1 MQTIVTCSK
10 KYCVQF
16 GGGGVKKKCNIVITL
31 KLLSLN
37 KIFNIMSSKIF
48 IIQYVYLLIAKI
60 MNLLAIC
67 NFDLIFKSY
76 SLKIC
81 LKNIIQKAVRK
92 ADSNQLLDVLE
103 SENLYKLNFM
113 SEVRMIYSALSI
125 MLEIYLPQFY

>member
-1 MQTIVTCSK
+1 
-10 KYCVQF
+10 
-16 GGGGVKKKCNIVITL
+16 
-31 KLLSLN
+31 
-37 KIFNIMSSKIF
+37 MSSKIF

-67 NFDLIFKSY
+67 KFDLIFKSY